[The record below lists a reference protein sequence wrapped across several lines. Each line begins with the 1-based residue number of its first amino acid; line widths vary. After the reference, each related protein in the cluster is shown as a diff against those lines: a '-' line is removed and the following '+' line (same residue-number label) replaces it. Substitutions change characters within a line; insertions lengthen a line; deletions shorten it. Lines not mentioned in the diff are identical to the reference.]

1 MIVIIPAA
9 ILKFEKFL
17 EKMEI
22 ADKRIGD
29 YTIQKRLG
37 SGSFGSVYL
46 CTKQN
51 SVIKYAVKMVPKDD
65 EKQVKVL
72 SNGIKILQILNSTLL
87 DQNIPIGSEYI
98 VQLLEVTESPKYLG
112 AVLEFADGLELF
124 DYILNN
130 HIIVN
135 GQALGLAEPVAK
147 RIVKQLLQGCLF

>member
-9 ILKFEKFL
+9 MLKFEKFL

-29 YTIQKRLG
+29 YNIQMRLG

-46 CTKQN
+46 CTKRN
-51 SVIKYAVKMVPKDD
+51 SDIKYAVKMVPKDD
-65 EKQVKVL
+65 DKQVKVL
-72 SNGIKILQILNSTLL
+72 SNGIKILKILNSTTP

-98 VQLLEVTESPKYLG
+98 VQLLEVTASPKYLG
-112 AVLEFADGLELF
+112 AVLEFVDGLELF
-124 DYILNN
+124 DYILKN

-135 GQALGLAEPVAK
+135 GQALGLSEHVAK